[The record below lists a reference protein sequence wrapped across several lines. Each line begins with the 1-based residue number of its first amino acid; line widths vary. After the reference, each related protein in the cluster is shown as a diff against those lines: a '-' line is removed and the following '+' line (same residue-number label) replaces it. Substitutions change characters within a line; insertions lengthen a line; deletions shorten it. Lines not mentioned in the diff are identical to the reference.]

1 MSAGYS
7 PRSSRFDAA
16 LARAVFR
23 IALLATPRDARR
35 LYGVTMR
42 ADFAIAYER
51 TREDDGAFAAVGYA
65 FVASADAFGSGILE
79 RFATIGRDVGYA
91 LRVARKTPTISAL
104 IVATMAIA
112 IGLNVSADSAM
123 THLFFGQLPFAEA
136 ASLAHITET
145 NTSSG
150 GNWALTYDDAQVLRR
165 ELRTARMTFIEHSN
179 GTLRSAHTTPAL
191 VSGISVSGEFFDVL
205 RIRPEVG
212 RTLTIADERSRA
224 PVVILSSELWRHSF
238 GGDPRILGRVVTI
251 DDRPRTVVG
260 IVPVGTQTPDRWRG
274 GIASFAYYQ
283 PMTDEDRTV
292 GHQYLGIARL
302 NPGRDARAL
311 DADLARIFAAL
322 ALRNPQTNGGF
333 SARSIPVAD
342 EILGA
347 ETKTVAGALSG
358 AVLIVLAIACA
369 NIANLFL
376 ARGSARAGEI
386 AIRYSLGAT
395 RPQIVAQLLTESA
408 AYSLIGGLLGF
419 GVAAAAIPL
428 FDAMVRSSF
437 TFVHPIIVDAQTVL
451 ITVGFIVVTALLA
464 GFVPAIA
471 LSRPDLSI
479 DLKAAGRTGS
489 QGAGGRMRAA
499 LVCAEIAAVV
509 AIVIVAGLT
518 LRTLEVRI
526 HEPMGFSVDGRYI
539 VQINGL
545 SSHRYGGPA
554 ATQRRSYDR
563 FADAIRSTPGTDA
576 VASSMA
582 IPNWSNSDTSV
593 KIESQHY
600 KPGSE
605 PEIAF
610 NIVSANFFA
619 TMNTPMLLGRAF
631 TERDGLDSQPVAI
644 VNAAYADAFLGG
656 PTRAIGKRITI
667 GFATAGVPITART
680 IVGVASNIRSSVQHE
695 MWPAVY
701 MPFNQMPSVVGG
713 ITFIVRSSADPQTI
727 ASGAR
732 AAVAHVDPQQ
742 TPPVVRSLATLLD
755 LNLRAM
761 WYADALLGTL
771 ATIALVLALG
781 GVVAVV
787 SYSIARRRHEIGIR
801 LALGSTARAVILM
814 MMRSIV
820 LPIAAGA
827 AVGVALASLA
837 VHALDGTLISS
848 ELLSPLDELALVAL
862 VVTCIAVATYIP
874 AHRAARVDPLVAL
887 RYE

>member
-1 MSAGYS
+1 MKVGYS
-7 PRSSRFDAA
+7 PRSGRLDAA
-16 LARAVFR
+16 LAVAIFR

-35 LYGVTMR
+35 LYGVATR
-42 ADFAIAYER
+42 ADFALAYER
-51 TREDDGAFAAVGYA
+51 TRENDGAFAALAYA
-65 FVASADAFGSGILE
+65 FVASADAIGGGILE

-91 LRVARKTPTISAL
+91 IRTARKTPAISAL

-123 THLFFGQLPFAEA
+123 THVFFDQLPFAEA
-136 ASLAHITET
+136 ASLTHITET

-150 GNWALTYDDAQVLRR
+150 GNLALTYDDAQVLRQ
-165 ELRTARMTFIEHSN
+165 ELRTAHMTFIEHAN
-179 GTLRSAHTTPAL
+179 GTLRSAHTTPTS

-205 RIRPEVG
+205 RIRPELG
-212 RTLTIADERSRA
+212 RTLTVADERSRA
-224 PVVILSSELWRHSF
+224 PVVILSAKLWRQSF

-260 IVPVGTQTPDRWRG
+260 IVPAGTQTPDRWRG

-322 ALRNPQTNGGF
+322 AIRSPQTNGGF

-347 ETKTVAGALSG
+347 DTKTVAGALSG

-369 NIANLFL
+369 NIA
-376 ARGSARAGEI
+376 
-386 AIRYSLGAT
+386 
-395 RPQIVAQLLTESA
+395 
-408 AYSLIGGLLGF
+408 
-419 GVAAAAIPL
+419 
-428 FDAMVRSSF
+428 
-437 TFVHPIIVDAQTVL
+437 
-451 ITVGFIVVTALLA
+451 
-464 GFVPAIA
+464 
-471 LSRPDLSI
+471 
-479 DLKAAGRTGS
+479 
-489 QGAGGRMRAA
+489 
-499 LVCAEIAAVV
+499 
-509 AIVIVAGLT
+509 
-518 LRTLEVRI
+518 EVRI
-526 HEPMGFSVDGRYI
+526 HEPMGFSVGGRYV
-539 VQINGL
+539 VQVNGL
-545 SSHRYGGPA
+545 SDHRYGGLA
-554 ATQRRSYDR
+554 VAQRNSYNR
-563 FADAIRSTPGTDA
+563 FANAIRSAPGIDA
-576 VASSMA
+576 VASSIA
-582 IPNWSNSDTSV
+582 IPNWSMPDTSV
-593 KIESQHY
+593 KIEGQHY
-600 KPGSE
+600 RPGSE
-605 PEIAF
+605 PEVHF

-619 TMNTPMLLGRAF
+619 TMNTPLMLGRAF

-644 VNAAYADAFLGG
+644 VNAAYADTFLGG

-667 GFATAGVPITART
+667 GHATGGVPITART

-695 MWPAVY
+695 MRPAVY
-701 MPFNQMPSVVGG
+701 MPFDQMPSVVGG

-732 AAVAHVDPQQ
+732 AAVAQVDPQQ
-742 TPPVVRSLATLLD
+742 PPPGVRSLATLLD
-755 LNLRAM
+755 SNLRAL

-820 LPIAAGA
+820 PPIAAGA

-837 VHALDGTLISS
+837 IHALDGMLISS
-848 ELLSPLDELALVAL
+848 ERLGPLDEFALVAL

-874 AHRAARVDPLVAL
+874 ARRAARVDPLVAL

>member
-1 MSAGYS
+1 MKVGYS
-7 PRSSRFDAA
+7 PRSGRLDAA
-16 LARAVFR
+16 LAVAIFR

-35 LYGVTMR
+35 LYGVATR
-42 ADFAIAYER
+42 ADFALAYER
-51 TREDDGAFAAVGYA
+51 TRENDGAFAALAYA
-65 FVASADAFGSGILE
+65 FVASADAIGGGILE

-91 LRVARKTPTISAL
+91 IRTARKTPAISAL

-123 THLFFGQLPFAEA
+123 THVFFDQLPFAEA
-136 ASLAHITET
+136 ASLTHITET

-150 GNWALTYDDAQVLRR
+150 GNWALTYDDAQVLRQ
-165 ELRTARMTFIEHSN
+165 ELRTAHMTFIEHAN
-179 GTLRSAHTTPAL
+179 GTLRSAHTTPTS

-205 RIRPEVG
+205 RIRPELG
-212 RTLTIADERSRA
+212 RTLTVADERSRA
-224 PVVILSSELWRHSF
+224 PVVILSAKLWRQSF

-260 IVPVGTQTPDRWRG
+260 IVPAGTQTPDRWRG

-322 ALRNPQTNGGF
+322 AIRSPQTNGGF

-347 ETKTVAGALSG
+347 DTKTVAGALSG

-376 ARGSARAGEI
+376 ARGSARVGEI

-395 RPQIVAQLLTESA
+395 RRQIVAQLLTESA

-428 FDAMVRSSF
+428 FDAMVHSSYS
-437 TFVHPIIVDAQTVL
+437 FVRPITVDAQTVL

-464 GFVPAIA
+464 GFAPAIA
-471 LSRPDLSI
+471 LSRPDLSV
-479 DLKAAGRTGS
+479 DLKAAGRVGS
-489 QGAGGRMRAA
+489 QGTGAQMRAA
-499 LVCAEIAAVV
+499 LVCLEIAAAV

-526 HEPMGFSVDGRYI
+526 HEPMGFSVGGRYV
-539 VQINGL
+539 VQVNGL
-545 SSHRYGGPA
+545 SDHRYGGLA
-554 ATQRRSYDR
+554 VAQRNSYNR
-563 FADAIRSTPGTDA
+563 FANAIRSAPGIDA
-576 VASSMA
+576 VASSIA
-582 IPNWSNSDTSV
+582 IPNWSMPDTSV
-593 KIESQHY
+593 KIEGQHY
-600 KPGSE
+600 RPGSE
-605 PEIAF
+605 PEVHF

-619 TMNTPMLLGRAF
+619 TMNTPLMLGRAF

-644 VNAAYADAFLGG
+644 VNAAYADTFLGG

-667 GFATAGVPITART
+667 GHATGGVPITART

-695 MWPAVY
+695 MRPAVY
-701 MPFNQMPSVVGG
+701 MPFDQMPSVVGG

-727 ASGAR
+727 SSGAR
-732 AAVAHVDPQQ
+732 G
-742 TPPVVRSLATLLD
+742 
-755 LNLRAM
+755 N
-761 WYADALLGTL
+761 G
-771 ATIALVLALG
+771 
-781 GVVAVV
+781 
-787 SYSIARRRHEIGIR
+787 ARR
-801 LALGSTARAVILM
+801 S
-814 MMRSIV
+814 
-820 LPIAAGA
+820 AA
-827 AVGVALASLA
+827 
-837 VHALDGTLISS
+837 T
-848 ELLSPLDELALVAL
+848 
-862 VVTCIAVATYIP
+862 
-874 AHRAARVDPLVAL
+874 AARGPFPCDPAGFESACSVVCRRPARHARHDRTRSRSWRRRRGRFL
-887 RYE
+887 

>member
-437 TFVHPIIVDAQTVL
+437 TFVHPITVDAQTVL

-667 GFATAGVPITART
+667 GYATGGVPITART
-680 IVGVASNIRSSVQHE
+680 IVGVASNIRSSVQRE
-695 MWPAVY
+695 MGPAVY

>member
-1 MSAGYS
+1 MKADYS
-7 PRSSRFDAA
+7 PRSGRLDAA
-16 LARAVFR
+16 LAAAIFR

-42 ADFAIAYER
+42 ADFALAYER
-51 TREDDGAFAAVGYA
+51 TRENDGAFAALAYA
-65 FVASADAFGSGILE
+65 FVASADAIGGGILE

-91 LRVARKTPTISAL
+91 IRAARKTPTISAL

-123 THLFFGQLPFAEA
+123 THMFFSPLPFAEA
-136 ASLAHITET
+136 ASLTHITET

-150 GNWALTYDDAQVLRR
+150 GNWALTYDDAQVLLQ
-165 ELRTARMTFIEHSN
+165 ELRTAHMTFIEHSN
-179 GTLRSAHTTPAL
+179 GTLRSAHTTPTL

-205 RIRPEVG
+205 RIRPELG
-212 RTLTIADERSRA
+212 RTLTVADERSRA
-224 PVVILSSELWRHSF
+224 PVVILSAELWRQSF

-260 IVPVGTQTPDRWRG
+260 IVAAGTQTPDRWRG

-322 ALRNPQTNGGF
+322 AIRNPQTNGGF

-347 ETKTVAGALSG
+347 DTKTVAGALSG

-376 ARGSARAGEI
+376 ARGSDRVGEI

-395 RPQIVAQLLTESA
+395 RRQIVAQLLTESA

-428 FDAMVRSSF
+428 FDAMVRSRYM
-437 TFVHPIIVDAQTVL
+437 FVRPITVDAQTVL
-451 ITVGFIVVTALLA
+451 ITVGFIVVTALFA
-464 GFVPAIA
+464 GFAPAIA
-471 LSRPDLSI
+471 LSRPDLSV
-479 DLKAAGRTGS
+479 DLKAAGRVGS
-489 QGAGGRMRAA
+489 QGTGAHMRAA
-499 LVCAEIAAVV
+499 LVCLEIAAAV

-526 HEPMGFSVDGRYI
+526 HEPMGFSVGGRYL
-539 VQINGL
+539 VQVNGL
-545 SSHRYGGPA
+545 SDHRYGGLA
-554 ATQRRSYDR
+554 VAQHNSYDR
-563 FADAIRSTPGTDA
+563 FANAIRSAPGIDA
-576 VASSMA
+576 VASSIA
-582 IPNWSNSDTSV
+582 IPNWSMPDTSV
-593 KIESQHY
+593 KIEGQHY
-600 KPGSE
+600 RPGSE
-605 PEIAF
+605 PEVPF

-619 TMNTPMLLGRAF
+619 TMNTPLMLGRAF
-631 TERDGLDSQPVAI
+631 TGRDGLDSQPVAI
-644 VNAAYADAFLGG
+644 VNAAYADLFLGG

-667 GFATAGVPITART
+667 GHATGGVPITART

-695 MWPAVY
+695 MRPAVY
-701 MPFNQMPSVVGG
+701 MPFDQMPSVVGG

-742 TPPVVRSLATLLD
+742 PPPGVRSLATLLD
-755 LNLRAM
+755 LNLRAL

-837 VHALDGTLISS
+837 IHALDGTLISS
-848 ELLSPLDELALVAL
+848 ELLGPLDEFALVAL
-862 VVTCIAVATYIP
+862 IVTCIAVATYIP
-874 AHRAARVDPLVAL
+874 ARRAARVDPLVAL